1 MGIQIKSIQR
11 NAIILAAGLLAGL
24 QGAQAT
30 TCTEILQNE
39 VAIRAQAKSEFVQ
52 GLKVSAYIMVPLTII
67 FPIWGGAFDLIEGVS
82 TGGAAI
88 RLRTAEKALEIYTE
102 AWGSGGKAS
111 ERLYRKFK
119 RHYPETRATYTE
131 FLAAIHEA
139 DVNGE
144 GCEQGKIPGKRKI
157 MTVLDAKELD

>member
-1 MGIQIKSIQR
+1 MGHQFKAVRKLTFTLIAGVALGIQ
-11 NAIILAAGLLAGL
+11 
-24 QGAQAT
+24 GANAT
-30 TCTEILQNE
+30 TCTEILQAE
-39 VAIRAQAKSEFVQ
+39 VAVRAQAKAEFVQ

-67 FPIWGGAFDLIEGVS
+67 FPIWGGAFDVIEGVS
-82 TGGAAI
+82 TAGAAI

-119 RHYPETRATYTE
+119 RHYPETRASYSE
-131 FLAAIHEA
+131 FLAAIHDA
-139 DVNGE
+139 DISGE
-144 GCEQGKIPGKRKI
+144 GCEAGKIPGKRQI